1 VSDLF
6 ALRPNEKDLE
16 RLEITASQILCRN
29 NPWILLI
36 SEREERE
43 REERER
49 ER

>member
-1 VSDLF
+1 MKRISRDLKLQLHKYSADTF
-6 ALRPNEKDLE
+6 
-16 RLEITASQILCRN
+16 RN

-36 SEREERE
+36 SERKE